1 MVKTMKNKGV
11 FKIARLTLT
20 SVALIFE
27 ALPLGAVLYFL
38 PSPESERIKY
48 VYSYFSL
55 IPFGYAN
62 FGPFLTALLSCLL
75 LVVILISL
83 FSKKTLISFIAIALN
98 LLAIVTSFMPL
109 MFSIEYFPPFALAI
123 SLLLIASAATFLIE
137 LSHK

>member
-1 MVKTMKNKGV
+1 MKNKGV

>member
-1 MVKTMKNKGV
+1 MKNKGV
-11 FKIARLTLT
+11 FKIARFTLT

-38 PSPESERIKY
+38 PSPESERVKY

-83 FSKKTLISFIAIALN
+83 FSKKTFISFIAIALN